1 MHPSKTAESDAG
13 EKGLLCFSESNLWE
27 AFLGCRPWNFV
38 LNI

>member
-1 MHPSKTAESDAG
+1 VHLSRTAESGTG
-13 EKGLLCFSESNLWE
+13 EKGLLCFSESNLGG